1 MTKKMLIDAAH
12 PEETRVVVVD
22 GNRVE
27 EFDFESQN
35 RKQLRGNIYLAK
47 ITRVEPS
54 LQAAFVEYGGNRHG
68 FLAFNEIHPD
78 YYQIPVADR
87 EALLREAA
95 EEDDDHPPV
104 RASRNR
110 SNTAESENGD
120 HDDDEAE
127 GGSDNH
133 DDDDDIQDEEVERR
147 RRRLL
152 RRYKIQEVIKR
163 RQIMLVQVVKE
174 ERGNK
179 GAALTTYLS
188 LAGRYG
194 VLMPNTARG
203 GGISRK
209 IEAAADRKRLKTI
222 VQGLDV
228 PQGMGLIIRTA
239 GAKRTKVEIKRDY
252 EYLMRAWEDIREK
265 TMHSIAPAQIYEEE
279 GLVKRAIR
287 DMYDKDLEGIWVE
300 GEAGFR
306 EARDFMRMLM
316 PSQAKKIQLYREPT
330 PLFVKNKVE
339 EHLSQIYSATVPL
352 KSGGYLV
359 INQTEALVSVDVN
372 SGRATRERNIEAT
385 ALKTNMEA
393 AVEACRQLRLR
404 DLAGLVVIDFIDM
417 DESKNNRAVEK
428 VVKDCL
434 KEDRARVQM
443 GKISGFGL
451 MEISRQRRRSGVLE
465 ATTHSCEHCQGTGR
479 IRTVESAALSALRD
493 LELEALKGSGEVT
506 LKVSTDV
513 GLYILNEKRAYLARV
528 HAGHG
533 LFVTVTIDARLSVT
547 EHEIE
552 RTVTGETL
560 HQPEPLAL
568 APATA
573 FVDEEDDYVVED
585 DEVDEDEDAIERED
599 TDDDEASERLQTAQP
614 PRDDEEGGSG
624 RRRRRRRGRR
634 DEPREA
640 SEDRGPRE
648 GGESEARLVGETEE
662 ESAHRRRRRGRR
674 GGRSGGGG
682 REDGRPP
689 EDFQWTRPRVPFG
702 EDAFVWHEAAT
713 LDSQARGGFDRNG
726 GDRPR
731 PPAPSA
737 PPPQPVRTDAIA
749 PVAFTGND
757 RKPRRNRGGRGR
769 GRREDGPSEV
779 MEAAE
784 TPQVEALA
792 AAVAESAPIVAAP
805 EEPAAKPARKSRA
818 KKAVEAEPQVEAAP
832 APETVAE
839 PAAETPAAKPARASR
854 AAKPKAAPVE
864 AAPAEVAPVE
874 TEAVAAPEPVVREPD
889 PAEIAAPPAKPR
901 SGWWRKA

>member
-1 MTKKMLIDAAH
+1 
-12 PEETRVVVVD
+12 
-22 GNRVE
+22 
-27 EFDFESQN
+27 
-35 RKQLRGNIYLAK
+35 
-47 ITRVEPS
+47 
-54 LQAAFVEYGGNRHG
+54 
-68 FLAFNEIHPD
+68 
-78 YYQIPVADR
+78 
-87 EALLREAA
+87 
-95 EEDDDHPPV
+95 
-104 RASRNR
+104 
-110 SNTAESENGD
+110 
-120 HDDDEAE
+120 
-127 GGSDNH
+127 
-133 DDDDDIQDEEVERR
+133 
-147 RRRLL
+147 
-152 RRYKIQEVIKR
+152 
-163 RQIMLVQVVKE
+163 
-174 ERGNK
+174 
-179 GAALTTYLS
+179 
-188 LAGRYG
+188 
-194 VLMPNTARG
+194 
-203 GGISRK
+203 
-209 IEAAADRKRLKTI
+209 
-222 VQGLDV
+222 
-228 PQGMGLIIRTA
+228 
-239 GAKRTKVEIKRDY
+239 
-252 EYLMRAWEDIREK
+252 
-265 TMHSIAPAQIYEEE
+265 
-279 GLVKRAIR
+279 
-287 DMYDKDLEGIWVE
+287 
-300 GEAGFR
+300 
-306 EARDFMRMLM
+306 
-316 PSQAKKIQLYREPT
+316 
-330 PLFVKNKVE
+330 
-339 EHLSQIYSATVPL
+339 VPL

-465 ATTHSCEHCQGTGR
+465 ATTHTCEHCQGTGR

-573 FVDEEDDYVVED
+573 MVDDEDDFVAED
-585 DEVDEDEDAIERED
+585 EDLDEDEEAIERED
-599 TDDDEASERLQTAQP
+599 TDDDEASERLQTARP
-614 PRDDEEGGSG
+614 PRDDEEGGSS

-640 SEDRGPRE
+640 AEDRGPRE
-648 GGESEARLVGETEE
+648 GGESEARVVGETEE

-702 EDAFVWHEAAT
+702 EDAFVWHEAAA

-731 PPAPSA
+731 PQAPAA
-737 PPPQPVRTDAIA
+737 PQPQVVRTDAVA
-749 PVAFTGND
+749 PVAFTGAEDVWVELPAVSESD

-769 GRREDGPSEV
+769 GRREGGPSDV
-779 MEAAE
+779 IE
-784 TPQVEALA
+784 TADAPQVEALA
-792 AAVAESAPIVAAP
+792 EAVAESAPIVAAP
-805 EEPAAKPARKSRA
+805 EEPAAKPARKPRA
-818 KKAVEAEPQVEAAP
+818 KKVVEAEPQAEAAP
-832 APETVAE
+832 APEPVAQ
-839 PAAETPAAKPARASR
+839 AVVQTPVAKPARASR
-854 AAKPKAAPVE
+854 AAKPKAAP
-864 AAPAEVAPVE
+864 AEVAPVE
-874 TEAVAAPEPVVREPD
+874 VEKVAAAEPVVREPD